1 MPYEWEFETSGRPL
15 TPQGRKCHRGPMI
28 DVEIR
33 MSQPCLTI
41 PEAERIRQH
50 LLLHIVDVN
59 DVAVQTRETIL
70 RTLNSNLG
78 PMFFKLYTRAK
89 GLQVEICEKRNSLII
104 DEELKANDVFYRQ
117 VVESLRTYNVTK
129 QHLDMMSD
137 GLKSN
142 NAIMRV
148 AARCSV
154 VLMVTF
160 VEMGL

>member
-15 TPQGRKCHRGPMI
+15 TPLGKKCHRGPMI

-41 PEAERIRQH
+41 PEAERLRQH
-50 LLLHIVDVN
+50 LLQHIVDIN
-59 DVAVQTRETIL
+59 NVAVQTRETIL

-78 PMFFKLYTRAK
+78 PMFFKLYSRSK
-89 GLQVEICEKRNSLII
+89 GLQVEICEKRNSLVI
-104 DEELKANDVFYRQ
+104 DEELKVNDVFYRQ
-117 VVESLRTYNVTK
+117 VVGSLKNYNVSK
-129 QHLDMMSD
+129 QHLDLMLE
-137 GLKSN
+137 GLASN
-142 NAIMRV
+142 SAIMRV

-160 VEMGL
+160 VEMDL